1 MALRRESRLVIALLI
16 ASGFSAAI
24 AAAETFTATAEVR
37 APDGTK
43 KTAPVTI
50 QIDRFST
57 DAERQAA
64 LKTLKEAGQAGL
76 KKRLES
82 MKDVGWVEAASK
94 KTPIRYAAWRST
106 GDGRV
111 VTVVTA
117 EPIVHI
123 GADLPDAKPR
133 EGYDLAI
140 GVLVLDAAGKGHGE
154 CAPAGKI
161 KLQANDAIAIEDYG
175 GATVWL
181 QGIAKK

>member
-1 MALRRESRLVIALLI
+1 MTLRRESRPVIAFLI
-16 ASGFSAAI
+16 AAGFSAAI
-24 AAAETFTATAEVR
+24 AAAETYTATAEVR
-37 APDGTK
+37 AADGTK

-64 LKTLKEAGQAGL
+64 LKTLKETGQAGL
-76 KKRLES
+76 KKWLQS
-82 MKDVGWVEAASK
+82 MKDLGWVEAASK

-111 VTVVTA
+111 VTVVTPDA
-117 EPIVHI
+117 IVHL

-133 EGYDLAI
+133 GGYDLAI
-140 GVLVLDAAGKGHGE
+140 GVLILDAAGKGHGE

-161 KLQANDAIAIEDYG
+161 KLQSNDAIAIEDYG
-175 GATVWL
+175 GSTVWL

>member
-1 MALRRESRLVIALLI
+1 MALRRETRLVIALLM

-24 AAAETFTATAEVR
+24 GASETFTATAEVR
-37 APDGTK
+37 AADGTK

-50 QIDRFST
+50 QIDRLST
-57 DAERQAA
+57 AAERKDAMKA
-64 LKTLKEAGQAGL
+64 LKTTGQEGL

-82 MKDVGWVEAASK
+82 MKDIGWIDAASK
-94 KTPIRYAAWRST
+94 KTPIRYASSNST

-111 VTVVTA
+111 LTVVTA

-140 GVLVLDAAGKGHGE
+140 GILVLDAAGKGHGE

-181 QGIAKK
+181 QGITKK